1 MKEIEGEKAKSKLGR
16 VYVLLTLIA
25 VVMTSMTFVVSAG
38 HYEEISTAGVALPA
52 NSVSTEL
59 NLTLS
64 HLSYTTEPPQFNVN
78 SSNYALNATYTHTAA
93 GGTWVTNATYQIFQH
108 NATGKNSA
116 NATVSA
122 LSYNYS
128 SYVKS
133 ATYFFADSKI
143 GLNGTMTSPG
153 LEIAYGNTSYAADV
167 STTAMPSGTSGQTA
181 ANKSTAQTFFVEI
194 NATKSGSSYTYNA
207 SFAYWYLSSTGFVI
221 NYSKMSGTPLKAL
234 NMYEVQFNIQSGT
247 QQVSVIY
254 TNNGTVA
261 QNTKILTNTNAT
273 KTPMLNFNHIG
284 HASYVFTPTA
294 SASGGFLF
302 DWMYVVDKST
312 ISYNAL
318 DQTGIMPAVLAGS
331 SSNIAADPFD
341 PASIADQSHYQAANS
356 TSTAAQTTVSND
368 IVSNVLNVTND
379 TAIQNSI
386 GMNNSKTTSFN
397 AGMNAQNLIANTV
410 YTPVSNI
417 STTVNQQASTWST
430 QYVKAVLT
438 SFLKDYAAAQ
448 AEKNSNIF
456 VSPNDITLVSYTIGS
471 AFMDTNYSASAAT
484 AIRDYI
490 DNTYA
495 SILAANN
502 LSVVNP
508 TTAAIVAGS
517 FAGDFYDNGLAVVP
531 IVHGNTIINPLNGHA
546 YTLQTA
552 GFSAG
557 AYISAGAVIVPQYD
571 LSGWAADGTP
581 IFILTQGSLFGS
593 IFSSLTSAGQAVSN
607 LFQSAAS
614 SVTNGIGTV
623 ANVVDNNV
631 IKPIQTGAVASTV
644 QSDVSKLVSSAT
656 GITGT
661 INKDVQGA
669 ISAGNS
675 LVSGAVNTVKGT
687 MTSVSSDAATAL
699 ASGYNGV
706 KTGIYSIGGAVT
718 SGLTAAKNGLDG
730 AGNFLVNTAGKAVS
744 TATDALSSIYTK
756 ASNFIS
762 GSVSNLYT
770 AVKGVADRGISL
782 MDSVGTT
789 ISKAGS
795 AVTNTF
801 GSIFGDMKS
810 AANSAFSFFAGVP
823 ALVSHFLVYVG
834 IGALVVIGLVI
845 VVMVIRRHESS
856 KVPGERGI

>member
-25 VVMTSMTFVVSAG
+25 VVMTSMTFAVSAG

-52 NSVSTEL
+52 NRVSTEL

-64 HLSYTTEPPQFNVN
+64 HLSYTTEPPQFLVN
-78 SSNYALNATYTHTAA
+78 SSNYALNATYTS
-93 GGTWVTNATYQIFQH
+93 GGQWVTNATYQVFQH
-108 NATGKNSA
+108 NSTVSTATA
-116 NATVSA
+116 SA
-122 LSYNYS
+122 LSYNFAY
-128 SYVKS
+128 YVKN
-133 ATYFFADSKI
+133 ATYFFSDSKI

-153 LEIAYGNTSYAADV
+153 LEIGFGNASVATDFP
-167 STTAMPSGTSGQTA
+167 TTMATTNTA
-181 ANKSTAQTFFVEI
+181 AENASQAQQFWVEI
-194 NATKSGSSYTYNA
+194 NATASGSSSYTYNA
-207 SFAYWYLSSTGFVI
+207 TFAYWYHSGTTYTL
-221 NYSKMSGTPLKAL
+221 NYSKMSGTPLQAL
-234 NMYEVQFNIQSGT
+234 NMYEVQFNIQNGT
-247 QQVSVIY
+247 QQVSIVY

-261 QNTKILTNTNAT
+261 QNTKILTNSNAA

-379 TAIQNSI
+379 TAIQNAI
-386 GMNNSKTTSFN
+386 GMNNSKVTSYN
-397 AGMNAQNLIANTV
+397 AGMNAQNAIANTV

-502 LSVVNP
+502 LSIVNP
-508 TTAAIVAGS
+508 TTTAIVAGS

-571 LSGWAADGTP
+571 LAGWAADGTP

-644 QSDVSKLVSSAT
+644 QTDVSKLVSSAT

-687 MTSVSSDAATAL
+687 LTSVSSDAATAL

-706 KTGIYSIGGAVT
+706 KTGIYSIGASVN

-730 AGNFLVNTAGKAVS
+730 AANLLVNTAGKAVS

>member
-1 MKEIEGEKAKSKLGR
+1 MKGEATSNLRR

-59 NLTLS
+59 NLTLG
-64 HLSYTTEPPQFNVN
+64 HLSYTTEPPQFLVN

-153 LEIAYGNTSYAADV
+153 LEIGFGNTSLAADF
-167 STTAMPSGTSGQTA
+167 STTMTGTTPAENASQ
-181 ANKSTAQTFFVEI
+181 AQQFWVEI
-194 NATKSGSSYTYNA
+194 NATASGSSSYTYNA
-207 SFAYWYLSSTGFVI
+207 TFAYWYHSGTTYTL
-221 NYSKMSGTPLKAL
+221 NYSKMSGAPLQAL
-234 NMYEVQFNIQSGT
+234 NMYEVQFNIQNGT

-261 QNTKILTNTNAT
+261 QNTKILTNSNAA

-379 TAIQNSI
+379 TAIQNAI
-386 GMNNSKTTSFN
+386 GMNNSKVTSYN
-397 AGMNAQNLIANTV
+397 AGMNAQNAIANTV

-502 LSVVNP
+502 LSIVNP
-508 TTAAIVAGS
+508 TTTAIVAGS

-531 IVHGNTIINPLNGHA
+531 IVHGNTIINPLNDHA

-687 MTSVSSDAATAL
+687 LTSVSSDAATAL

-706 KTGIYSIGGAVT
+706 KTGIYSIGASVN

-730 AGNFLVNTAGKAVS
+730 AANLLVNTAGKAVS

>member
-64 HLSYTTEPPQFNVN
+64 HLSYTTEPPQFLVN
-78 SSNYALNATYTHTAA
+78 SSNYALNATYTS
-93 GGTWVTNATYQIFQH
+93 GGQWVTNATYQVFQH
-108 NATGKNSA
+108 NSTVSTATA
-116 NATVSA
+116 SA
-122 LSYNYS
+122 LSYNFAY
-128 SYVKS
+128 YVKN
-133 ATYFFADSKI
+133 ATYFFSDSKI

-153 LEIAYGNTSYAADV
+153 LEIGFGNTSLAADF
-167 STTAMPSGTSGQTA
+167 STTMTGTTPAENASQ
-181 ANKSTAQTFFVEI
+181 AQQFWIEI
-194 NATKSGSSYTYNA
+194 NATASGSSSYTYNA
-207 SFAYWYLSSTGFVI
+207 TFAYWYHSGTTYTL
-221 NYSKMSGTPLKAL
+221 NYSKMSGTPLQAL
-234 NMYEVQFNIQSGT
+234 NMYEVQFNIQNGT
-247 QQVSVIY
+247 QQVSIVY

-261 QNTKILTNTNAT
+261 QNTKILTNSNAA

-341 PASIADQSHYQAANS
+341 PASVAGQSHYQGANS
-356 TSTAAQTTVSND
+356 TSTASQVSVSNN

-379 TAIQNSI
+379 TAIQNAI
-386 GMNNSKTTSFN
+386 GMNNSETTSYN
-397 AGMNAQNLIANTV
+397 AGMNAQNAIANTV

-448 AEKNSNIF
+448 VEKNSNIF

-471 AFMDTNYSASAAT
+471 VFMDTNYSASAAT

-502 LSVVNP
+502 LSIVNP
-508 TTAAIVAGS
+508 TTTAIVAGS

-531 IVHGNTIINPLNGHA
+531 IVHGNTIINPLNGHS

-581 IFILTQGSLFGS
+581 IFILTQGSSFGS

-687 MTSVSSDAATAL
+687 MTSVGSDAATAL

-706 KTGIYSIGGAVT
+706 KTGIYSIGASVN

-730 AGNFLVNTAGKAVS
+730 AANLLVNTAGKAVS